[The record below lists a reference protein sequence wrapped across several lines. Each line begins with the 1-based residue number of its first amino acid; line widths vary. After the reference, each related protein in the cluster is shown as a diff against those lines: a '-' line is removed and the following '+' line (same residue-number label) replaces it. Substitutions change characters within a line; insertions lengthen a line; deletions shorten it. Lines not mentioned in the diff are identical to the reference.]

1 MEAELLKC
9 LRRTADSVFV
19 HIVKPMSYVTA
30 QTQNG
35 YNVVYCTL
43 TIDLLASRG
52 VLLGRTVIMAT
63 SFQFSPL
70 TFHKLVR
77 EQPSSQP
84 SRININF
91 YDASCFFIVV
101 FKAYT
106 KIGKRFSYR
115 FSAFWLRSCVVSV
128 LVSLTSGMLGIAWH
142 Q

>member
-9 LRRTADSVFV
+9 LRQNRRFCLCPHRLAHVVCNGINAD
-19 HIVKPMSYVTA
+19 
-30 QTQNG
+30 G

-52 VLLGRTVIMAT
+52 VLLGRSVIMAT

-84 SRININF
+84 SRININS
-91 YDASCFFIVV
+91 YDASCFLIVV
-101 FKAYT
+101 FKEYT
-106 KIGKRFSYR
+106 KIGKG
-115 FSAFWLRSCVVSV
+115 
-128 LVSLTSGMLGIAWH
+128 LVIASRPFG
-142 Q
+142 